1 MEDIKLTL
9 IKKNN
14 FDKNLLKKKR
24 GKKVSTR
31 KKREKTNLER
41 VLKEIE
47 DRKLTS
53 ADDIVGVLQK
63 TKNTERSA
71 QFFEQVIRAVV
82 YNKSINLNNILN
94 GRKFYYYL
102 GNREFGLQSTIFT
115 NDELYWRTRLYI
127 EMNNTD
133 KSLPDVLEFTNKTL
147 CLQTLNNVQSDKY
160 IKAFIDDQDMDFSIV
175 GYDVFSDP
183 VKVKMKQDK
192 QIPTTT
198 TGIKGD
204 FTFNNKEYTYIF
216 YSNGAYICYLKS
228 KSFAD
233 VIGEYKSIKSKKKLE
248 EGIRVY
254 KIADKENVYISQDL
268 KITNF
273 WPCEV
278 IFKNPLDYAFLY
290 KAGMNMNK
298 YEEIILKKMKEYDQN
313 KINNLEIKD
322 FLIYK
327 NIVDFDTFEL
337 MINFLL
343 IETKCNL
350 KDVKYKSFNDKVDK
364 FLEEWK
370 AVRPSFKKVQLV
382 IPPLLKLFDT
392 FFCHFRNKIPLKYL
406 EDLGKKNEKLA
417 KNFEDVM
424 NNEMGDEKNAF
435 DILRDFIITYKLGD
449 LMPTITNSLNKI
461 IDMKDM
467 FDQIMTLSKNVGE
480 MVEIKLLERLEEIGN
495 FIFGLYY
502 FGNKE
507 YNLQCINEIR
517 TPALYLGNLLAGYK
531 KYAKNLI
538 EENEDKE
545 REKMIMH
552 DASIDEIIQRERIS
566 KRDGLIAGISYLIEE
581 ENEIPKGEVKNYKYI
596 PNEKISNWFKK
607 TGIVDKYIDSK
618 FEADLVALGKM
629 HMTSKTYKIPSRY
642 NSLIKILDDQYTLFN
657 SELAL
662 DKKANKLKTEKKILA
677 LKENLKEGN
686 LEPIIE
692 EGGEKEKEEE
702 KEEFPIEEASDVDMG
717 SGDEGGKKKKKSG
730 TINIAPIS
738 IAGSEASAMSL
749 RSGKKIEYKGAAAK
763 RERTKTRSKRTRGVT
778 FTAKSKKND
787 EEEEEE
793 EEKVPKVV
801 KRKKTKAK

>member
-517 TPALYLGNLLAGYK
+517 TPALYLGNLFF
-531 KYAKNLI
+531 
-538 EENEDKE
+538 
-545 REKMIMH
+545 H
-552 DASIDEIIQRERIS
+552 
-566 KRDGLIAGISYLIEE
+566 
-581 ENEIPKGEVKNYKYI
+581 
-596 PNEKISNWFKK
+596 
-607 TGIVDKYIDSK
+607 
-618 FEADLVALGKM
+618 
-629 HMTSKTYKIPSRY
+629 
-642 NSLIKILDDQYTLFN
+642 
-657 SELAL
+657 
-662 DKKANKLKTEKKILA
+662 
-677 LKENLKEGN
+677 
-686 LEPIIE
+686 
-692 EGGEKEKEEE
+692 
-702 KEEFPIEEASDVDMG
+702 
-717 SGDEGGKKKKKSG
+717 
-730 TINIAPIS
+730 
-738 IAGSEASAMSL
+738 
-749 RSGKKIEYKGAAAK
+749 
-763 RERTKTRSKRTRGVT
+763 
-778 FTAKSKKND
+778 
-787 EEEEEE
+787 
-793 EEKVPKVV
+793 
-801 KRKKTKAK
+801 